1 MGSALLEYY
10 SDQGVSIPIHRLGV
24 GDEYIRHGDVS
35 VQRAYVGIDEE
46 GIMTEVERL
55 LERV

>member
-10 SDQGVSIPIHRLGV
+10 ADRSVTIPIHRLGV
-24 GDEYIRHGDVS
+24 SDEYIRHGDVV

-46 GIMTEVERL
+46 GIMTEVESL

>member
-1 MGSALLEYY
+1 MT
-10 SDQGVSIPIHRLGV
+10 IPIHRLGV
-24 GDEYIRHGDVS
+24 SDEYIRHGDVA